1 METPRDYLIRTDK
14 KIYEA
19 VQNGYDIRLEESEIL
34 EKMTAYVKS
43 LLPVVG
49 VCVEGNEFKQ
59 QKRKDQ
65 KD

>member
-34 EKMTAYVKS
+34 
-43 LLPVVG
+43 
-49 VCVEGNEFKQ
+49 
-59 QKRKDQ
+59 
-65 KD
+65 